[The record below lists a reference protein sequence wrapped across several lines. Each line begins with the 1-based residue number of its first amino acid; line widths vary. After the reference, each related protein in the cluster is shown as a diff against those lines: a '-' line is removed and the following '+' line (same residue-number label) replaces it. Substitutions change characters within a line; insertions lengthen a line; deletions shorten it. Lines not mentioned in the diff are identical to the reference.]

1 MALNDFLPSR
11 PEGVRM
17 RIIKKIND
25 AVAGLEGALLLTIIL
40 LMVFGAFLQVI
51 LRFFDKGILWGDI
64 FLRHLVLWVGFIG
77 ASLATRDG
85 KHINVDVFARYLK
98 KPLKNYVMAFIDLF
112 SATVSWY
119 LLQAA
124 ITFVLEEKEYNSIV
138 FNDIPS
144 WYFQIIIPI
153 GFGLILIRFIISALT
168 RIVDARR
175 PEGTAA

>member
-1 MALNDFLPSR
+1 MIKS
-11 PEGVRM
+11 
-17 RIIKKIND
+17 IKKIND
-25 AVAGLEGALLLTIIL
+25 AIAAVEGVLLLTIIL
-40 LMVFGAFLQVI
+40 LMVFGAFLQVA
-51 LRFFDKGILWGDI
+51 LRFFDQGILWGDI

-98 KPLKNYVMAFIDLF
+98 SPLKNYVMAFIDLF

-124 ITFVLEEKEYNSIV
+124 ITFVMEEKEYNSII
-138 FNDIPS
+138 FNDVPS

-168 RIVDARR
+168 RVMEARGA
-175 PEGTAA
+175 EGRAV